1 MKEEIQVKYTHPYGA
16 HEIIELHEVLNG
28 ALNAIHTMQL
38 YAAHVADDELR
49 QLLNHQMSFMQQAYN
64 SMVHTVQGLGAG
76 ESLPYRPRRQQAASY
91 GMPQPH
97 ASISQH
103 AYAHAAQVDD
113 SDVAAALLGI
123 HKASAKTK
131 MSAALEASH
140 PQIRD
145 MLLQG
150 AVNCSHQ
157 AYEVWKYMERKG
169 YYPLAVLS
177 EGTNA
182 QLMRAYQPLT
192 PTVPDSVPP
201 SAPAPSR
208 PMETGS
214 ISEQLARGT
223 QTYPAQQPVS
233 EPTPVNASHLFSSPA
248 YREQLNPSLENTS
261 MIADGLHTEGTDTMG
276 TLTHQAETKQPRGR
290 KKSVSPD
297 MELGQ

>member
-1 MKEEIQVKYTHPYGA
+1 MKYTHPYGA

-28 ALNAIHTMQL
+28 ALNALHTMQL
-38 YAAHVADDELR
+38 YAGHVADEELG

-76 ESLPYRPRRQQAASY
+76 ESLPYRPRRQTHQAASY
-91 GMPQPH
+91 GMPQPY
-97 ASISQH
+97 APTIQH
-103 AYAHAAQVDD
+103 SYALTVQVDD

-123 HKASAKTK
+123 HKSSAKAK
-131 MSAALEASH
+131 MSAALESSH

-169 YYPLAVLS
+169 YYPLAVLP
-177 EGTNA
+177 EATNA
-182 QLMRAYQPLT
+182 QLLRVYQPLT
-192 PTVPDSVPP
+192 HAVPDSVPH
-201 SAPAPSR
+201 SAPVPSPAR
-208 PMETGS
+208 PIETGT

-223 QTYPAQQPVS
+223 QTYPAQQSVS

-248 YREQLNPSLENTS
+248 YREQVNPSLENTS
-261 MIADGLHTEGTDTMG
+261 MITDGLHTEGTDPLG
-276 TLTHQAETKQPRGR
+276 TLTHQTETKQPRGR
-290 KKSVSPD
+290 KKSASPD